1 LNLFL
6 INSVSS
12 DPFCA
17 IYNGHNL
24 SVSRVSEI
32 NRAPKPQDKL
42 INCLHTLAG
51 KYDLQKI
58 DALSVV
64 TGPGSFTGIRV
75 GLAIAKGIALAL
87 NKKII
92 PLTNFELT
100 LNRLPNLESEKKY
113 CVLIP
118 AKLPEYYYAF
128 THDGR
133 ELSSGYI
140 QISNISTILT
150 PFSSSPSERGLGGE
164 AVVVCDFDN
173 ETKIKLNYLDLL
185 NVKDMKPETDSMLEL
200 SIKYYNEG
208 RLFTPDKIIPLYI
221 KDFIVKK

>member
-1 LNLFL
+1 MNLLL

-42 INCLHTLAG
+42 INCLHILTG

-100 LNRLPNLESEKKY
+100 LNRLPHIESEKKY

-118 AKLPEYYYAF
+118 AKLPEYYYTF
-128 THDGR
+128 VYSGK
-133 ELSSGYI
+133 ELGSGYI
-140 QISNISTILT
+140 QISDISTILNEET
-150 PFSSSPSERGLGGE
+150 IL
-164 AVVVCDFDN
+164 VCDFDN

-208 RLFTPDKIIPLYI
+208 RLYPPEKIEPLYI
-221 KDFIVKK
+221 KDFIVKKSP